1 MSNYETKQ
9 YQGKKEIISIVQY
22 SYYILHNMIKYNKEI
37 SPIIKKEEKEELN
50 FGDKI
55 LFYIFKKY
63 SIKIYKKELKDGF
76 NWKK

>member
-1 MSNYETKQ
+1 
-9 YQGKKEIISIVQY
+9 
-22 SYYILHNMIKYNKEI
+22 MIKYNKEI

-63 SIKIYKKELKDGF
+63 SIKIYKKGLKDGF